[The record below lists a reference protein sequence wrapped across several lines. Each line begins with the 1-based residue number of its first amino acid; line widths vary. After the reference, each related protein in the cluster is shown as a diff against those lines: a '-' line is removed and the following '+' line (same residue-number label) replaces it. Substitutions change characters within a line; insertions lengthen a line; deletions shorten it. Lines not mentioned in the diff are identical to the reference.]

1 MTYACQKHGKFPG
14 MGSIYQ
20 DDLLANYVDMDMHFI
35 LLGTDLGSLMA
46 GAQTR
51 IRALRSIELP

>member
-1 MTYACQKHGKFPG
+1 MD
-14 MGSIYQ
+14 SIYQ
-20 DDLLANYVDMDMHFI
+20 DDLLANYVDVDMHFI
-35 LLGTDLGSLMA
+35 LSGTDLGSLMA

>member
-1 MTYACQKHGKFPG
+1 

-20 DDLLANYVDMDMHFI
+20 DDFLANYVDMDMRFI
-35 LLGTDLGSLMA
+35 LSGTDLGSLTA